1 MIVIGEPL
9 YLFGLAGAII
19 GISGTL
25 IVRLLYMHPAFLKDL
40 PDCKDEPG
48 FDRAAFNNEF
58 NAAVLAF
65 FREHP
70 VAR

>member
-1 MIVIGEPL
+1 
-9 YLFGLAGAII
+9 
-19 GISGTL
+19 
-25 IVRLLYMHPAFLKDL
+25 VRLLYMHPAFLKDL